1 MTARTCTECGAT
13 STNVANE
20 HCEACGAP
28 VEGRRL
34 HENSDV
40 RVESERLAAAAL
52 PDDASVP
59 IGRWGRV
66 SDHPLASDETMSS
79 AADNHARPPPDAA
92 AKVGD
97 APKAQAEIPA
107 ARHNDI
113 AVAPVP
119 RGDSSAHRPISTEAR
134 PPNTTSASGP
144 SGPRRPPVLASEA
157 LLRDLAPSR
166 PARRALR
173 IWCPLLGALGIA
185 NAWFLT
191 RGAGLGWPLTGAFV
205 GLALLGLPPMP
216 YAGRASA
223 VATVAGTGLALV
235 MWTDAHGREGLS
247 TIVLATA
254 VTLLATG
261 LLFRSWHRASLLAR
275 FIVLSGV
282 MLSSLF
288 LWMSGDLSHLTVFD
302 MVWQSWLPRVVSLAF
317 AMLLLLSLLAFMDAR
332 STAGA
337 TVWAGFVLLWHA
349 VYAIV
354 EVLHA
359 AWPKYATRLDTSRIP
374 IDTLLAWTSGP
385 LFTALLAIGL
395 AQLLA
400 AGLAESTGRAQLSHV
415 YRNGPSEPFTP
426 EPRPRP
432 HAPGP

>member
-13 STNVANE
+13 SANVTSD

-28 VEGRRL
+28 LESRRL

-40 RVESERLAAAAL
+40 RIESERLAAAL
-52 PDDASVP
+52 PDEVSVP
-59 IGRWGRV
+59 VGRWGRV
-66 SDHPLASDETMSS
+66 SDHPHASDETMSS
-79 AADNHARPPPDAA
+79 ESERHAHPPPDAA
-92 AKVGD
+92 AMAKPTKSVD
-97 APKAQAEIPA
+97 ATAAQVAGPTA
-107 ARHNDI
+107 THNDI
-113 AVAPVP
+113 AVVPVP
-119 RGDSSAHRPISTEAR
+119 RSDSGSHAALPIEAR
-134 PPNTTSASGP
+134 ASSPNP
-144 SGPRRPPVLASEA
+144 SVPRRPPVLASEA

-166 PARRALR
+166 PARSALR

-235 MWTDAHGREGLS
+235 MWTDAHGQEGLS
-247 TIVLATA
+247 SIVLATA

-261 LLFRSWHRASLLAR
+261 LLFRSWHRGSLLAR
-275 FIVLSGV
+275 IIVLAGV

-302 MVWQSWLPRVVSLAF
+302 MVWQSWLPRLVSLAF

-337 TVWAGFVLLWHA
+337 TVWAGFILSWHA
-349 VYAIV
+349 LYTIV

-359 AWPKYATRLDTSRIP
+359 AWPKYATRLETSRIP

-400 AGLAESTGRAQLSHV
+400 AGLADSTARAQLSHV
-415 YRNGPSEPFTP
+415 YRASHAEPFAP